1 MNTRSRYDGEYKVG
15 IEDEKEY
22 EHEDDSCVHGD
33 RREHR
38 VKNTCERARTWSLS
52 SVAALLLLAVGSTPL
67 PLHAQAQEASEEHS
81 ERGFKLMNSESLGG
95 LKLEMSAKDVTALLG
110 KPEKMGKDIEW
121 EAIGEYVQQWSW
133 PKSGLVAEMVS
144 EKKGGSKRVLMFT
157 AKAPW
162 DAAKKTAKGIG
173 LGSTEAEVR
182 AAYGSY
188 EDKEMSQ
195 AGSSFIA
202 GTVYGGLQFTFARG
216 KVTSIFFGAS
226 AE

>member
-1 MNTRSRYDGEYKVG
+1 MLLFAVSVGNTP
-15 IEDEKEY
+15 
-22 EHEDDSCVHGD
+22 
-33 RREHR
+33 
-38 VKNTCERARTWSLS
+38 
-52 SVAALLLLAVGSTPL
+52 LLLST
-67 PLHAQAQEASEEHS
+67 HAQAQEASQEHA
-81 ERGFKLMNSESLGG
+81 ERGFKLMNAESLGG

-121 EAIGEYVQQWSW
+121 EALGEYVQQWSW

-157 AKAPW
+157 TKAPW
-162 DAAKKTAKGIG
+162 DAARKTSKGIG

-182 AAYGSY
+182 AAYSSY
-188 EDKEMSQ
+188 EDKETSR
-195 AGSSFIA
+195 AGSVFIA
-202 GTVYGGLQFTFARG
+202 GSVYGGLQFEFTKG

>member
-1 MNTRSRYDGEYKVG
+1 MNTRPHYGCEYKLQLG
-15 IEDEKEY
+15 RL
-22 EHEDDSCVHGD
+22 GMG
-33 RREHR
+33 
-38 VKNTCERARTWSLS
+38 
-52 SVAALLLLAVGSTPL
+52 SVFALWLAVTAATTPL
-67 PLHAQAQEASEEHS
+67 SLHAQSQEASEEHS
-81 ERGFKLMNSESLGG
+81 ERGFKLMNAESLGG
-95 LKLEMSAKDVTALLG
+95 LKLEMSAKEVTALLG

-121 EAIGEYVQQWSW
+121 EALGEYVQQWSW

-162 DAAKKTAKGIG
+162 DPAKKTSKGIG

-188 EDKEMSQ
+188 EDKEMSK
-195 AGSSFIA
+195 AGSVFIA
-202 GTVYGGLQFTFARG
+202 GTVYGGLQFTFAKG
-216 KVTSIFFGAS
+216 KVTAIFFGAS